1 MQYQEKIYAS
11 HGMGRLHQTVV
22 DIYRDCKHAPQGNS
36 SAGMLAVNLIS
47 PLDNTVIPNVVL

>member
-1 MQYQEKIYAS
+1 
-11 HGMGRLHQTVV
+11 MGRLHQTVV